1 MTFLCTYCGQNTGT
15 YQLISNYYNIS
26 ILPIYKCNNWTSLQ
40 RGNIHITSTL
50 EEYFGTKMSILN
62 VLHTYEVDCVWIR

>member
-15 YQLISNYYNIS
+15 YQLISNTTIV
-26 ILPIYKCNNWTSLQ
+26 PIFKCNNWTSLQ

-50 EEYFGTKMSILN
+50 EEYFCTKMS
-62 VLHTYEVDCVWIR
+62 V